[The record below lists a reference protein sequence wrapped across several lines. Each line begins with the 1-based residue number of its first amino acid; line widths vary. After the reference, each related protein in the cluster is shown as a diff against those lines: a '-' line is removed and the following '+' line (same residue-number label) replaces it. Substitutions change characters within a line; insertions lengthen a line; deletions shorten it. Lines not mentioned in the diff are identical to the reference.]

1 MHVMGELKPA
11 PVSSK
16 PVTKASGSKK
26 GWKKTT
32 RVEVKSVEEIQQ
44 EEREKRKLSS

>member
-11 PVSSK
+11 PTSSK
-16 PVTKASGSKK
+16 PITKPGGSKK
-26 GWKKTT
+26 GWKKTA

-44 EEREKRKLSS
+44 EEREKQKLSS